1 MAHNWSNIAETPFVK
16 KYFQNSM
23 LTQNMSDEETRLY
36 DEEILNCLHLPH
48 SLSRYFTDFISKYFF
63 YRLWHKIVSGSP
75 LSRSIVVV
83 FVSLSEPIF
92 IPLKRWEIKVSD
104 VFSMI
109 VCVFFI
115 SIISHKNNSHKR
127 TITKRKKEH
136 KWLEKFCVDGVHF
149 LLFCSLVIFNRVF
162 WSQYHLNIRGSID
175 DRSSSHTKNIDRINI
190 LKQIFSNTLP
200 CEWYHDHLSILGI
213 YDCRGRIYA
222 DAIERLMNDP

>member
-1 MAHNWSNIAETPFVK
+1 
-16 KYFQNSM
+16 
-23 LTQNMSDEETRLY
+23 
-36 DEEILNCLHLPH
+36 
-48 SLSRYFTDFISKYFF
+48 
-63 YRLWHKIVSGSP
+63 
-75 LSRSIVVV
+75 
-83 FVSLSEPIF
+83 
-92 IPLKRWEIKVSD
+92 
-104 VFSMI
+104 MI